1 MFKKQKKTKPKAN
14 MQKKTHIHLY
24 AVAFCFPFFC
34 CFAFVSFFFLSR
46 RWKIIGAHISY
57 SDPAPKRDITRYTR
71 VGVSE

>member
-1 MFKKQKKTKPKAN
+1 MFKKQKNKTKSKQ
-14 MQKKTHIHLY
+14 MQKKHIYIYMRLLF
-24 AVAFCFPFFC
+24 VFRFLLFCF
-34 CFAFVSFFFLSR
+34 CFVFFLSR